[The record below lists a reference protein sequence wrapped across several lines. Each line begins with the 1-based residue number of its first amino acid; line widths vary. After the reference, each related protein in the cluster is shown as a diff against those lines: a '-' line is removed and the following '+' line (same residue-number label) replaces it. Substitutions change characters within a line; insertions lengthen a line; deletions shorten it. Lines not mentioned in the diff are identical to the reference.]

1 MKWKRFGS
9 NQDVLQPKQI
19 KQIYTSI
26 RQGVAKHK
34 FLDALFVVVL
44 KIPPLLEN
52 VSNSLQHTIA
62 VSFCDLSMQI
72 LANKTAENY
81 LLVIL

>member
-44 KIPPLLEN
+44 KIPTFVRKRVKQSSTHDYCFFLWPFN
-52 VSNSLQHTIA
+52 
-62 VSFCDLSMQI
+62 
-72 LANKTAENY
+72 ANICE
-81 LLVIL
+81 